1 MNLQER
7 IRSLSGIEIL
17 ETRKVEDIP
26 PAKEPTNNE
35 VHIHAKEFFE
45 KIIDKIDSLMDA
57 GQNHVSVT
65 SAYASKPDFF
75 DEIKKFLD
83 RKYSGV
89 EFEVKQIESNSNE
102 HTTKETL
109 EISWT
114 KKAVKEGFDTHVLC
128 KCGSGDLELS
138 VKKTKIRCK
147 KCGNTGL
154 TESIIGLTEGKSMKL
169 GGGGRFAKVE
179 AAARKGGASNPAA
192 AVALVGKFFRRAG
205 GK

>member
-7 IRSLSGIEIL
+7 ILSLSGIEIL

-45 KIIDKIDSLMDA
+45 KIVDKIDSLMDA
-57 GQNHVSVT
+57 GQSHVSVT

-75 DEIKKFLD
+75 DELKKFLD

-128 KCGSGDLELS
+128 NHCGSGDLQLS
-138 VKKTKIRCK
+138 KKKTKIRCK
-147 KCGNTGL
+147 GCGNTGL
-154 TESIIGLTEGKSMKL
+154 TESVVGLINKEEKKN
-169 GGGGRFAKVE
+169 K
-179 AAARKGGASNPAA
+179 K
-192 AVALVGKFFRRAG
+192 K
-205 GK
+205 